1 MTGFSKI
8 LIANRGEIA
17 CRIIRTARV
26 LGYQTVAV
34 YSDAD
39 RLSPHLEQAD
49 EAVHIGGSAAADSY
63 LNVEALL
70 EAARKTG
77 ADAVHPGYGFLSE
90 NASFARSVV
99 DHGLV
104 FIGPSADA
112 MEAMGDKA
120 RAKRRMMAAGV
131 PMVQGFEIV
140 AGGQNNPRVKDM
152 LVDIKTEIE
161 GGSALNEALGKY
173 PVQFDELYRNLVRAG
188 ESAGVLDTV
197 LDTIANYQENIEA
210 IKGKIKKAMFYP
222 AMVLSVAVIVSAI
235 LLIFVIPQF
244 ETVFKNF
251 GADLPAFTMMLVNL
265 SRFMVQWW
273 WMILLIFVG
282 SIVGL
287 VMLYKR
293 SDKFAHLVGRLLLK
307 IPVVG
312 EILRQSAM
320 ARFARTLGVTFRA
333 GVPLVEA
340 LDSVAGATGSVVY
353 NDAVKRI
360 REDVAVGHQLQLA
373 IRQTQLFPNMVV
385 QMVSIGEESG
395 ALDAMLFKIAEFYE
409 QEVNNAVDALA
420 SLLEPFIMV
429 IIGIIVGGMVI
440 GMYLPIFKL
449 GSVVG

>member
-1 MTGFSKI
+1 MATTS
-8 LIANRGEIA
+8 A
-17 CRIIRTARV
+17 TARAGV
-26 LGYQTVAV
+26 KTSVGKSRASMSQMETYVWVGLDKRGTRMKGEMTTKTASLVKAELRRQGINPQSVKAKPKP
-34 YSDAD
+34 
-39 RLSPHLEQAD
+39 LF
-49 EAVHIGGSAAADSY
+49 G
-63 LNVEALL
+63 
-70 EAARKTG
+70 KTG
-77 ADAVHPGYGFLSE
+77 KTIKPRDI
-90 NASFARSVV
+90 SVFSRQ
-99 DHGLV
+99 L
-104 FIGPSADA
+104 AT
-112 MEAMGDKA
+112 
-120 RAKRRMMAAGV
+120 MMAAGV

-140 AGGQNNPRVKDM
+140 AGGQSNPRVKDM

-222 AMVLSVAVIVSAI
+222 AMVLGVAVIVSAI

-244 ETVFKNF
+244 EQVFQSF
-251 GADLPAFTMMLVNL
+251 GADLPAFTQMLVSL
-265 SRFMVQWW
+265 SRFMVSSWW
-273 WMILLIFVG
+273 IILIGFVG
-282 SIVGL
+282 AIFGI
-287 VMLYKR
+287 MTLYKR
-293 SDKFAHLVGRLLLK
+293 SEKFAHLIGRLVLK

-353 NDAVKRI
+353 NEAVKRI

-373 IRQTQLFPNMVV
+373 IRQTGLFPNMVV

-395 ALDAMLFKIAEFYE
+395 SLDAMLFKIAEFYE

-429 IIGIIVGGMVI
+429 IIGVIVGGMVI